1 MQTVLIC
8 IALTKRL
15 KINEIEHKEHM
26 MGWGLFFTDLIR
38 ATSLNDK
45 LKVTAFNYEVTEALH
60 LSDKE
65 KIFD

>member
-1 MQTVLIC
+1 
-8 IALTKRL
+8 
-15 KINEIEHKEHM
+15 M
-26 MGWGLFFTDLIR
+26 MGWVCFFTDLIR

-65 KIFD
+65 KIFCWMCPNFKTGTSRKY